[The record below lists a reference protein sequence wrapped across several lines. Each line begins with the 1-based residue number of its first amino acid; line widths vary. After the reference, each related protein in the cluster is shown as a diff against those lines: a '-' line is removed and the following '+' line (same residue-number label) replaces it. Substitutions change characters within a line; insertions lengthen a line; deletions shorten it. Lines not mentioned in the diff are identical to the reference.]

1 MFLKLRKIIPI
12 IMIIVL
18 FPFNSFALNY
28 ERNLKNLAIDEKTFE
43 KIDLEQ
49 GNWESFQPMYDI
61 PLMKEWTI
69 RFNKEVDFNK
79 IDGIVIVK
87 GNKFIPIELSIKG
100 DNEILVNPVYR
111 FEPNSKYTIRI
122 FLSNQK
128 RYCMDFYTTDI
139 VYPEINFF
147 EDNLIRIEADE
158 TKGFY
163 APYYLFVPKEANR
176 NDNSYILVEPNNT
189 GRVSDDPIVHEERA
203 RRLVE
208 RETPNKISRDLNI
221 PLLVPC
227 FVRPETDWRIYTHAL
242 DTDTM
247 KIQDGYLKRIDLQ
260 LLNMVEDARKIL
272 SANGLDVNEKIFMS
286 GFSASGNFTNRFVA
300 LHPEK
305 VRAVASGGVNGMP
318 IIPLEELDGYTLNY
332 QVGIANLEELIGKPF
347 NLEEYKKVAQYIY
360 MGALD
365 RNDTLPYRDA
375 YGEEEAKLTEIVL
388 GKDMMNH
395 RWPKSQEIYEQVGVS
410 AQMVTYEGT
419 PHKVRPEMIDDIV
432 EFFRVNGEIDEGIIE
447 IDPYEY
453 EYIEYKELEVVHI
466 YDAKWGDYNKER
478 PYDFIGDNRVGLFIE
493 EWMEGQDHH
502 QLSTFL
508 NNLPKEDRNFTLKAE
523 GHTDV
528 QAYLNGWTFS
538 PNPQGFVLEFSDE
551 ELEKIV
557 PGVEYTLHPHRSS
570 SKYYFVVRDGVVLKR
585 DNNGE
590 D

>member
-1 MFLKLRKIIPI
+1 MFLELRKIIPI

-87 GNKFIPIELSIKG
+87 GNKFIPIELSIKE

-203 RRLVE
+203 RLLVE
-208 RETPNKISRDLNI
+208 GG
-221 PLLVPC
+221 
-227 FVRPETDWRIYTHAL
+227 
-242 DTDTM
+242 DT
-247 KIQDGYLKRIDLQ
+247 
-260 LLNMVEDARKIL
+260 
-272 SANGLDVNEKIFMS
+272 
-286 GFSASGNFTNRFVA
+286 
-300 LHPEK
+300 
-305 VRAVASGGVNGMP
+305 
-318 IIPLEELDGYTLNY
+318 
-332 QVGIANLEELIGKPF
+332 
-347 NLEEYKKVAQYIY
+347 
-360 MGALD
+360 
-365 RNDTLPYRDA
+365 
-375 YGEEEAKLTEIVL
+375 
-388 GKDMMNH
+388 
-395 RWPKSQEIYEQVGVS
+395 
-410 AQMVTYEGT
+410 
-419 PHKVRPEMIDDIV
+419 
-432 EFFRVNGEIDEGIIE
+432 
-447 IDPYEY
+447 
-453 EYIEYKELEVVHI
+453 
-466 YDAKWGDYNKER
+466 
-478 PYDFIGDNRVGLFIE
+478 
-493 EWMEGQDHH
+493 
-502 QLSTFL
+502 
-508 NNLPKEDRNFTLKAE
+508 
-523 GHTDV
+523 
-528 QAYLNGWTFS
+528 
-538 PNPQGFVLEFSDE
+538 
-551 ELEKIV
+551 
-557 PGVEYTLHPHRSS
+557 
-570 SKYYFVVRDGVVLKR
+570 
-585 DNNGE
+585 
-590 D
+590 